1 MEKSEKSHVDQFYD
15 HAEPEEASTSTLDK
29 LSPYKVLLH
38 NDDSNPMDYVA
49 DTILSVIQLKPF
61 ESHQKMLEA
70 HNKGVSVLLVTD
82 KESAERYRDQLTSK
96 GLTITIEPA

>member
-1 MEKSEKSHVDQFYD
+1 MEDFAADHVEQSTETIKSTNPSESQASK
-15 HAEPEEASTSTLDK
+15 PEGLP
-29 LSPYKVLLH
+29 PYKVLLH

-70 HNKGVSVLLVTD
+70 HNTGVSVLLVTD
-82 KESAERYRDQLTSK
+82 QE
-96 GLTITIEPA
+96 